1 MGKNY
6 KPGELELENIL
17 NQAWLARQAN
27 FAQNIAFNIPSRT
40 LAVSVT
46 GSKCALNCS
55 HCAGVYLQAMVPLD
69 KALNNNNKQDKEIHS
84 YLVSGGSNHRGRVP
98 LMENLE
104 KLNELAKQGPL
115 NLHTGLVTEDEARK
129 LAEVASA
136 VSFDLVGD
144 DDTIAEVYGLTASVE
159 DYLASYRAL
168 QKYTRVVPHLC
179 IGLNRGRFKGEYEAL
194 HFLRKE
200 KVEAISMII
209 FRPTADTLFGN
220 CQPPPPDEVAY
231 FMASARLMFP
241 RTPLYL
247 GCMRPGGQ
255 YREVVDVYAVKA
267 GFNKIVLPSPA
278 ARKEATMRGL
288 SINTSEECCS
298 L

>member
-1 MGKNY
+1 VEKSH
-6 KPGELELENIL
+6 KHSEIDLENIL
-17 NQAWLARQAN
+17 NQAWRTRQAN
-27 FAQNIAFNIPSRT
+27 FAHNIVFNTPSKT
-40 LAVSVT
+40 QSVSVT
-46 GSKCALNCS
+46 GSRCALNCA
-55 HCAGVYLQAMVPLD
+55 HCAGVYLRAMVPLD
-69 KALNNNNKQDKEIHS
+69 KALNNNTRQDQEINS
-84 YLVSGGSNHRGRVP
+84 YLVSGGSDDRGRVP

-104 KLNELAKQGPL
+104 KLSELANKGPL
-115 NLHTGLVTEDEARK
+115 NLHTGLVTEEEARK

-144 DDTIAEVYGLTASVE
+144 NDTIADVYGLTASVE

-168 QKYTRVVPHLC
+168 QKYTRVIPHLC
-179 IGLNRGRFKGEYEAL
+179 IGLNGGRIKGEYKAL
-194 HFLRKE
+194 HLLRNE
-200 KVEAISMII
+200 KVEAISMIL
-209 FRPTADTLFGN
+209 FRPTADTPFGN
-220 CQPPPPDEVAY
+220 CQPPPLDEVAY
-231 FMASARLMFP
+231 LMASARLMFP

-255 YREVVDVYAVKA
+255 YREVVDVYAVRA

-288 SINTSEECCS
+288 SITTDEECCS